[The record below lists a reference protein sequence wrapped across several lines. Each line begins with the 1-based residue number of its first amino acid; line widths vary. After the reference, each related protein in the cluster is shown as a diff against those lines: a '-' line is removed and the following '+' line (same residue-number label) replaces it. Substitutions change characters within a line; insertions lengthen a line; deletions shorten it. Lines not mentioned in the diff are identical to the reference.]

1 MTFGFV
7 CYIIPFVAHWD
18 IAKLVRHRIL
28 IPTFRRFES
37 CYPSHVGTSFAC
49 SDFFYYIKKSV
60 TRSAVPPFPKKV
72 TLGSPIRL
80 QARSF
85 TAHSH
90 YQLFSG
96 CSTSAIIN
104 LFGFFVFGQAL
115 LVPIFLFHKKISHPL
130 RCPSSSEK
138 SHARLAYSLASALI
152 YGSQSLPTF
161 FGVFYISNHKFVW
174 FLCFR
179 TSFACSDF
187 LFQKISRTILSPS

>member
-1 MTFGFV
+1 
-7 CYIIPFVAHWD
+7 
-18 IAKLVRHRIL
+18 L
-28 IPTFRRFES
+28 FR
-37 CYPSHVGTSFAC
+37 
-49 SDFFYYIKKSV
+49 FFYFIKKSV

-72 TLGSPIRL
+72 SLGSPIRL

-85 TAHSH
+85 TAHSR

-152 YGSQSLPTF
+152 YDSQSLSTL
-161 FGVFYISNHKFVW
+161 FGMFYIGKFKFDW
-174 FLCFR
+174 FLILRQSYCLQR
-179 TSFACSDF
+179 KT
-187 LFQKISRTILSPS
+187 TILSPSYKKEGLKYLL